1 MSPGS
6 KVTSQT
12 CIWLVLISILVIRL
26 LFLGAYP
33 LADTTEARYGEMG
46 RLILDTGDWITP
58 QISNG
63 VPFWGKPPLS
73 FWLTAVSYKLLGVN
87 EFSARLPSFL
97 LSVLV
102 IVLVWKTAIF
112 QADRSTALMA
122 CAVMASSVVFW
133 VSSGAVMTDLCL
145 MAGTTISMMVFWRC
159 VKSPCRKEYGWGIL
173 FFVGLAIGLMA
184 KGPIAA
190 ILVFLPVLTWSLVQ
204 KDRSVILK
212 KLPWATGGM
221 VTLLLTL
228 PWYWMAE
235 MKTPG
240 FLEYFFVGEHIK
252 RFLVP
257 GWTGDLYGSGHSQ
270 PKGMIWLFWL
280 IGDFPWSFILAFQIK
295 NKTIRQKITAKIKEK
310 DGWYLYL
317 VLWAAAPM
325 IFFTLAGNI
334 LWVYVLPGIPA
345 FSLLAAEILRLHGNE
360 KHHKVI
366 KKASGV
372 MAAVFLMVSFV
383 VLLGVGPAQKSQK
396 QMIEIFNRLNNGSEG
411 KLSYLFK
418 RPFSAEFYSRGSAAE
433 IISASQLNALFANTH
448 KDYLVI
454 KKRYLQQI
462 PEQMIGRFEKIEK
475 INGYY
480 IFVEKHYNKHSP
492 NLRPGLLSCIR
503 M

>member
-1 MSPGS
+1 MNPGF
-6 KVTSQT
+6 KVTGQT
-12 CIWLVLISILVIRL
+12 CIWLVLISIILLRL

-58 QISNG
+58 QISKG

-102 IVLVWKTAIF
+102 IVLVWKTALF
-112 QADRSTALMA
+112 QTGRPVALMA
-122 CAVMASSVVFW
+122 CIIMASSVVFW
-133 VSSGAVMTDLCL
+133 VSSGAVMTDISL
-145 MAGTTISMMVFWRC
+145 MTGTTISMMAFWRC
-159 VKSPCRKEYGWGIL
+159 VNSPDRKEYGWGVL
-173 FFVGLAIGLMA
+173 FFIGLAIGLMA

-190 ILVFLPVLTWSLVQ
+190 VLIFLPVLTWALF
-204 KDRSVILK
+204 KEDRFIILK
-212 KLPWATGGM
+212 KLPWAAGSV

-228 PWYWMAE
+228 PWYGMAE

-240 FLEYFFVGEHIK
+240 FLEYFLVGEHIK

-257 GWTGDLYGSGHSQ
+257 GWTGDLYGSAHSR

-280 IGDFPWSFILAFQIK
+280 IGAFPWSFILAFQIK

-310 DGWYLYL
+310 NGWYLYL
-317 VLWAAAPM
+317 VLWAAAPV

-345 FSLLAAEILRLHGNE
+345 FSLLAAEIFRLSANE
-360 KHHKVI
+360 KHQGMI
-366 KKASGV
+366 KKGAGV
-372 MAAVFLMVSFV
+372 MAAVFLTASIAVFF
-383 VLLGVGPAQKSQK
+383 GIGPAQKSQK
-396 QMIEIFNRLNNGSEG
+396 QMVEIFNRHNNGAEG
-411 KLSYLFK
+411 KLSYLFN

-433 IISASQLNALFANTH
+433 IISASQLNTLFENTN
-448 KDYLVI
+448 KDYLVVKERHMQEI
-454 KKRYLQQI
+454 S
-462 PEQMIGRFEKIEK
+462 EQLIDRFEKIEK

-480 IFVEKHYNKHSP
+480 LFVEKHYNDHSR
-492 NLRPGLLSCIR
+492 NISRSLLSYIR